1 MALALQIILCCV
13 IPAGVLLGL
22 LRFRKWQQAGIDLR
36 APVETRLLR
45 PPGESL
51 QKKIEVLDEKLADAV
66 LTAMLLPPISLLVT
80 ACLHNGSVP
89 QRIPELIGFY
99 GVCVVAFGIYARRVF
114 KLREEI
120 ENHSI
125 GLSGERA
132 VGEELNKMMLDGC
145 FIYHDFPADPKWNI
159 DHVVVA
165 PSGVYVVETKT
176 RRKRKAV
183 AGKRDHELLYDGEA
197 IEFPHDERSRYGLD
211 QAVGNAKWLS
221 GYLSSATGEKVWVQ
235 PILTFPGWFIINRV
249 PPGSSLAV
257 LAPKQSRPY
266 VLKYGSP
273 TLTAA
278 SMERIKHQLEQKCRD
293 VEF

>member
-1 MALALQIILCCV
+1 MALALQIILCCI
-13 IPAGVLLGL
+13 IPASVLLGL
-22 LRFRKWQQAGIDLR
+22 LRFRQWKQARIDLR

-45 PPGESL
+45 APGESL
-51 QKKIEVLDEKLADAV
+51 QKKIGILDEKLAGAV
-66 LTAMLLPPISLLVT
+66 TMAMLLPPLTLLLT
-80 ACLHNGSVP
+80 AYLRNGSVP
-89 QRIPELIGFY
+89 RRIPELIGFY
-99 GVCVVAFGIYARRVF
+99 GVCVVAFGIFARRVF

-120 ENHSI
+120 QNHSL

-132 VGEELNKMMLDGC
+132 VGEELNKLMLDGC
-145 FIYHDFPADPKWNI
+145 FVYHDFPADPKWNI
-159 DHVVVA
+159 DHVIVA

-183 AGKRDHELLYDGEA
+183 AGKRDHELLYDGET

-235 PILTFPGWFIINRV
+235 PILTFPGWFIINRI
-249 PPGSSLAV
+249 PPGNSLAV
-257 LAPKQSRPY
+257 LAPKQIRPY
-266 VLKYGSP
+266 VLKYGAP

>member
-1 MALALQIILCCV
+1 MALGLQILLCCV
-13 IPAGVLLGL
+13 IPASILLGL
-22 LRFRKWQQAGIDLR
+22 LRFRKWKQARIDLR
-36 APVETRLLR
+36 APVETQLLR
-45 PPGESL
+45 APGESL
-51 QKKIEVLDEKLADAV
+51 QKKIEDLDDKLGEA
-66 LTAMLLPPISLLVT
+66 LMSAMLLPPVTLLLLAVWHKG
-80 ACLHNGSVP
+80 AVP

-99 GVCVVAFGIYARRVF
+99 SASVAAFAFYARRVF
-114 KLREEI
+114 KLRDEI
-120 ENHSI
+120 QNHSL

-132 VGEELNKMMLDGC
+132 VGEELNKLMLDGC
-145 FIYHDFPADPKWNI
+145 FVYHDFPADPKWNI
-159 DHVVVA
+159 DHVIVA
-165 PSGVYVVETKT
+165 PSGVYIVETKT

-249 PPGSSLAV
+249 PPGNSLAV
-257 LAPKQSRPY
+257 LAPKQIRPY
-266 VLKYGSP
+266 VLKSGSP